1 MTADTPKT
9 MDTTITISISKY
21 LFVSFFCLSLI
32 TITTITILR
41 LFHIKI
47 KQSQSLRSP
56 IYTGSTTC
64 LSLDSFD
71 SEGYLRPHTDELPYI
86 RMFFNFFSAVC
97 AVFTTTFL
105 FVLIMINISWLKK
118 KRHHNLL
125 YPKDHNQYQL
135 EKRDYQL

>member
-1 MTADTPKT
+1 

-21 LFVSFFCLSLI
+21 LFVSSFCLSLI

-71 SEGYLRPHTDELPYI
+71 SEGYLRPHTDELYED
-86 RMFFNFFSAVC
+86 
-97 AVFTTTFL
+97 
-105 FVLIMINISWLKK
+105 VL
-118 KRHHNLL
+118 
-125 YPKDHNQYQL
+125 
-135 EKRDYQL
+135 